1 VSVRRTTAIGLG
13 LAGLIL
19 VAWAGLGCVA
29 LVLVPWKVW
38 WPAAPAVIA
47 VQCWLYVGLFI
58 VAHDAIHGTLAPE
71 WPALNRAVGRIF
83 VLLYA
88 GFDFD
93 RLARSHHAHHHH
105 SGTDHDPDFDA
116 AHPNAFLPWFV
127 TFFRRYFGLRQ
138 WAVLAAASLALAV
151 ALGDRAPLMLP
162 FWALPAILSAVQL
175 FYFGTYL
182 PHRHEAAPFVDG
194 HRARGSG
201 FAWLPSLL
209 TCFHFG
215 HHHTHHAKPWVPWW
229 RLPDAARGDKTCPP
243 S

>member
-1 VSVRRTTAIGLG
+1 MSDRRTAAIGLG
-13 LAGLIL
+13 LAALIFL
-19 VAWAGLGCVA
+19 AWAGLGWVA
-29 LVLVPWKVW
+29 LALVRWEVW
-38 WPAAPAVIA
+38 WPVAPAVIA

-71 WPALNRAVGRIF
+71 WPKVNRAVGRTF

-93 RLARSHHAHHHH
+93 RLARSHHAHHRH
-105 SGTDHDPDFDA
+105 SGTDQDPDFDA
-116 AHPNAFLPWFV
+116 AHPSAFLPWFL

-138 WAVLAAASLALAV
+138 FSVLAAASLALAV
-151 ALGDRAPLMLP
+151 ALGDRAPLLLP
-162 FWALPAILSAVQL
+162 FWAMPAVLSAVQL

-182 PHRHEAAPFVDG
+182 PHRHEAAPFTDR

-215 HHHTHHAKPWVPWW
+215 HHHTHHDQPRVPWW
-229 RLPDAARGDKTCPP
+229 RLPDVARRVSACPQ